1 MIKREYMD
9 LFIITEKQG
18 PWTSKLWHL
27 FSCFKITNLKGAD
40 KKTIRDRT

>member
-1 MIKREYMD
+1 MIKREYTD

-18 PWTSKLWHL
+18 PRTSKLWHL

-40 KKTIRDRT
+40 KNTISDRT